1 VSDLEALHSAPP
13 LAGVLAAAGWPA
25 GHPALSEAAPVA
37 ARGHNLVFI
46 APPAP
51 AWARPVLAGVAGRL
65 LAERSG
71 PVLALC
77 PAECVDEWS
86 RVAERVTIGTALR
99 LAAVQSPGR
108 LTRLLRTD
116 TVDLVFTT
124 PDIAFELVRRAA
136 LKLDGLGGVLLLWPE
151 AWGGDDLLS
160 TLLQDV
166 PRETQR
172 IVVTADPAGSAPL
185 IERYCW
191 RAPVVDLIGAPVSAA
206 ATPVRSTP
214 VAWRG
219 RLDAVAEAVDQLD
232 PETVTVW
239 MADLAERDA
248 VARYLA
254 AAGVTATITNADAD
268 RSSLIVAYD
277 LPTPAGLIQLAGAG
291 EVLLLVPPGTEAY
304 AGRIAPR
311 RRPVHARGQLERARA
326 EVDTTRR
333 TVAGILERGPAPQAF
348 IAIAP
353 LLERHEAS
361 AVAAALYELW
371 DAARLGAAEPV
382 PAARAAEPAARLWV
396 GIGKRDSVTPNDL
409 VGTLI
414 KELAVPREAVGRVEI
429 RETFSIVELGTG
441 VDAAGVAER
450 MTGKTIRKRRLVARL
465 DRKK

>member
-1 VSDLEALHSAPP
+1 MSDQDALHLAPA
-13 LAGVLAAAGWPA
+13 LAGALDAAGWPV
-25 GHPALSEAAPVA
+25 GHATLRQAAPVA
-37 ARGHNLVFI
+37 ARGHNLVFV

-65 LAERSG
+65 QAERSG

-77 PAECVDEWS
+77 PAESVDEWS
-86 RVAERVTIGTALR
+86 RAAERVTVGTGLR

-116 TVDLVFTT
+116 TVDLAFTT

-136 LKLDGLGGVLLLWPE
+136 LKLEGLGGILLLWPE
-151 AWGGDDLLS
+151 AWGDDDLVS

-172 IVVTADPAGSAPL
+172 IVVTADATGSASL

-191 RAPVVDLIGAPVSAA
+191 RAPVVDLIGASAEPTIPIRSAPVS
-206 ATPVRSTP
+206 
-214 VAWRG
+214 WRG
-219 RLDAVAEAVDQLD
+219 RLDVVAELVDQLD
-232 PETVTVW
+232 PDSVTVW
-239 MADLAERDA
+239 MADLADRDA
-248 VARYLA
+248 VARSLA
-254 AAGVTATITNADAD
+254 AAGVVATFTNGDAA
-268 RSSLIVAYD
+268 RASLIIAYD
-277 LPTPAGLIQLAGAG
+277 LPTPAGLAQLASVG

-311 RRPVHARGQLERARA
+311 RRPIHARGQLERARA
-326 EVDTTRR
+326 ELDTTRR
-333 TVAGILERGPAPQAF
+333 SVAGILERGPVPQAF
-348 IAIAP
+348 FAIAP
-353 LLERHEAS
+353 LLERYEAP

-371 DAARLGAAEPV
+371 DAARTGAAQ
-382 PAARAAEPAARLWV
+382 PAAASRPPEPAARLWV

-414 KELAVPREAVGRVEI
+414 KELAVPKEAVGRVEI
-429 RETFSIVELGTG
+429 RETFSIVELGGG

-450 MTGKTIRKRRLVARL
+450 MTGKMIRKRRLVARL